1 MQQTAMLSRHKEGQT
16 VGYVSSD
23 GGRTESVERV
33 LCLFDPGE
41 PADGQFLRIAE
52 SLADGGRF
60 VVPVRDASV
69 AESLKPKS
77 SDAAADYETRFL
89 ERPPTVTAEW
99 VTDVVDR
106 FDITVIFDIRDRKS
120 MLGGGE
126 LALASGI
133 THVTVT
139 RESELD
145 GISSVLVPVAR
156 GPHLDATL
164 DTARAFAESTDAWV
178 DLFHVVEEGETESDV
193 DDLFEYCSDRLL
205 GFANFDTWRYEGEA
219 DETLARA
226 IVDQSPYYD
235 VTIIGAPQKGRVR
248 EFVDGSTTEIVQ
260 SLCENAVVTVR
271 SGDVEFSRIDRWLG
285 ELLAPRR

>member
-1 MQQTAMLSRHKEGQT
+1 MPNRLGESQT
-16 VGYVSSD
+16 VGYASPD
-23 GGRTESVERV
+23 GGRATSERV

-41 PADGQFLRIAE
+41 PADGEFLRVAE

-69 AESLKPKS
+69 AESLKPSS
-77 SDAAADYETRFL
+77 SDASADYETRFL
-89 ERPPTVTAEW
+89 ERPPAVTAEW
-99 VTDVVDR
+99 VSDVVDR

-126 LALASGI
+126 LALASGGN
-133 THVTVT
+133 HVTVT
-139 RESELD
+139 RNAELD

-164 DTARAFAESTDAWV
+164 DMARALAESADAWV

-205 GFANFDTWRYEGEA
+205 GFADFDTWRYEAEE
-219 DETLARA
+219 DETPARA
-226 IVDQSPYYD
+226 IVDQSSYYD
-235 VTIIGAPQKGRVR
+235 ATVIGAPEKGRLR

-271 SGDVEFSRIDRWLG
+271 SGEVEVSRLDRWLG
-285 ELLAPRR
+285 EFLAPKR

>member
-1 MQQTAMLSRHKEGQT
+1 
-16 VGYVSSD
+16 
-23 GGRTESVERV
+23 V

-41 PADGQFLRIAE
+41 PTDGAFLRVAE

-69 AESLKPKS
+69 AESLKPTS
-77 SDAAADYETRFL
+77 SDASADYETRFL
-89 ERPPTVTAEW
+89 ERPPSVTTEW

-106 FDITVIFDIRDRKS
+106 FDITVIFDIRERKS

-126 LALASGI
+126 LALASGG
-133 THVTVT
+133 THVAVT

-145 GISSVLVPVAR
+145 GVSSMLVPVAR

-164 DTARAFAESTDAWV
+164 DMARALAESTDAWV

-205 GFANFDTWRYEGEA
+205 GFANFDTWRYEEEGESPA
-219 DETLARA
+219 QA
-226 IVDQSPYYD
+226 IVEQSSYYD
-235 VTIIGAPQKGRVR
+235 ATVVGAPQKGRIR
-248 EFVDGSTTEIVQ
+248 EFVDGSTTELVQ
-260 SLCENAVVTVR
+260 SLCENTVITVR
-271 SGDVEFSRIDRWLG
+271 SGDVESSRLDRWLG
-285 ELLAPRR
+285 ELLAPKR

>member
-1 MQQTAMLSRHKEGQT
+1 MPNRLGGSQIA
-16 VGYVSSD
+16 GYASSD
-23 GGRTESVERV
+23 GGRTTSERV

-41 PADGQFLRIAE
+41 PADGQFLQVAE

-69 AESLKPKS
+69 AESLKPSS
-77 SDAAADYETRFL
+77 SDASADYETRFL
-89 ERPPTVTAEW
+89 ERPSTVTAEW

-106 FDITVIFDIRDRKS
+106 FDITVIFDIRDRKA

-126 LALASGI
+126 LALASGG

-139 RESELD
+139 RDSQLE

-164 DTARAFAESTDAWV
+164 DMARAFAESSDAWV
-178 DLFHVVEEGETESDV
+178 DLFHVVEEEETESDV

-205 GFANFDTWRYEGEA
+205 GFANFDTWRYEGEEGESPA
-219 DETLARA
+219 QA
-226 IVDQSPYYD
+226 IVEQSSYYD
-235 VTIIGAPQKGRVR
+235 ATVVGAPQKGRLR

-271 SGDVEFSRIDRWLG
+271 SGEVEVSRLDRWLG
-285 ELLAPRR
+285 EFLAPKR